1 MNNDDMLLCLA
12 QDAKLAPLLTMI
24 ELPEWPEQQT
34 DVYATLLDSITSQQ
48 LSVKAAATIH
58 QRFLDLFEDHYPDPN
73 ILIDLSPETLRQ
85 VGLSGQK
92 SQYLRNTAAFFL
104 ENNLMQY
111 NWKQHTEEEIVQ
123 LLTQIKGVGR
133 WTVEMILMFSL
144 HFPDVFPIDDLGIQ
158 QAIIKLYEISPDL
171 KGKPLRKTMTEIA
184 EPWRPYRSYASRYLW
199 KWKGM

>member
-144 HFPDVFPIDDLGIQ
+144 HFPDVFPIDDLGVQ

>member
-1 MNNDDMLLCLA
+1 MNHDDMLLCLA

-111 NWKQHTEEEIVQ
+111 NWRQHTEEEIVH

-158 QAIIKLYEISPDL
+158 QAIIKLYEINPDL
-171 KGKPLRKTMTEIA
+171 KGKPLRKIMTEIA

>member
-1 MNNDDMLLCLA
+1 MNTEDMLRCLA
-12 QDAKLAPLLTMI
+12 QDAKFAPLLTMI
-24 ELPEWPEQQT
+24 ELPEWPKQQT

-58 QRFLDLFEDHYPDPN
+58 QRFLELFEDHYPDPN
-73 ILIDLSPETLRQ
+73 VLIDLSPETLRQ

-104 ENNLMQY
+104 ENNLMHY

-171 KGKPLRKTMTEIA
+171 KGKPLRKTLTEIA

>member
-1 MNNDDMLLCLA
+1 MLLCLA

-24 ELPEWPEQQT
+24 ELPEWPEQQP

-144 HFPDVFPIDDLGIQ
+144 HFPDVFPIDDLGVQ

>member
-1 MNNDDMLLCLA
+1 MNTEDMLRCLA
-12 QDAKLAPLLTMI
+12 QDAKFAPLLTLI

-58 QRFLDLFEDHYPDPN
+58 QRFLELFEDHYPDPN
-73 ILIDLSPETLRQ
+73 VLIDLSPETLRQ

-158 QAIIKLYEISPDL
+158 QAIIKLYEISPEL
-171 KGKPLRKTMTEIA
+171 KGKPLRKTLTEIA

>member
-1 MNNDDMLLCLA
+1 MLLCLA

-58 QRFLDLFEDHYPDPN
+58 QRFLELFEDHYPDPN

-92 SQYLRNTAAFFL
+92 AQYLRNTAAFFL

-111 NWKQHTEEEIVQ
+111 NWRQHTEEEIVQ

>member
-58 QRFLDLFEDHYPDPN
+58 QRFLELFEDHYPDPN

-92 SQYLRNTAAFFL
+92 AQYLRNTAAFFL

-111 NWKQHTEEEIVQ
+111 NWRQHTEEEIVQ

>member
-58 QRFLDLFEDHYPDPN
+58 QRFLELFEDHYPDPN

-111 NWKQHTEEEIVQ
+111 NWRQHTEEEIVQ

>member
-1 MNNDDMLLCLA
+1 MLLCLA

-58 QRFLDLFEDHYPDPN
+58 QRFLELFEDHYPDPN

-111 NWKQHTEEEIVQ
+111 NWRQHTEEEIVQ

>member
-1 MNNDDMLLCLA
+1 MLLCLA

>member
-1 MNNDDMLLCLA
+1 MLLCLA

-144 HFPDVFPIDDLGIQ
+144 HFPDVFPIDDLGVQ

>member
-1 MNNDDMLLCLA
+1 MLLCLA

-92 SQYLRNTAAFFL
+92 SQYLLNTAAFFL

-144 HFPDVFPIDDLGIQ
+144 HFPDVFPIDDLGVQ

>member
-158 QAIIKLYEISPDL
+158 QAIIKLYEISPDI

>member
-24 ELPEWPEQQT
+24 ELPEWPEQQP

-144 HFPDVFPIDDLGIQ
+144 HFPDVFPIDDLGVQ

>member
-1 MNNDDMLLCLA
+1 MMLHLA
-12 QDAKLAPLLTMI
+12 QDAKLAPLLTAI
-24 ELPEWPEQQT
+24 DLPEWPVQQT
-34 DVYATLLDSITSQQ
+34 DVYTTLLDSITSQQ

-58 QRFLDLFEDHYPDPN
+58 QRFLDLFEDGYPEPN
-73 ILIDLSPETLRQ
+73 RLLEIPLEKLRQ

-92 SQYLRNTAAFFL
+92 SQYLRNTATFFL
-104 ENNLMQY
+104 ENNLMNY
-111 NWKQHTEEEIVQ
+111 NWQQHNEEEIVQ

-158 QAIIKLYEISPDL
+158 QAIIRLYEIGDEL
-171 KGKPLRKTMTEIA
+171 KGKPLRARMTEIA
-184 EPWRPYRSYASRYLW
+184 EPWRPYRSHASRYLW

>member
-1 MNNDDMLLCLA
+1 MLLCLA

-111 NWKQHTEEEIVQ
+111 NWRQHTEEEIVQ

-144 HFPDVFPIDDLGIQ
+144 HFPDVFPIDDLGVQ